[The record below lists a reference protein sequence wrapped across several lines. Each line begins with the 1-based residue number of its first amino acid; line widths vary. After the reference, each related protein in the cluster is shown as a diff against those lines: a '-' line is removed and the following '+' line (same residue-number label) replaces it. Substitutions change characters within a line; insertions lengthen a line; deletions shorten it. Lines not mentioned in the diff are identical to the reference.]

1 MIPVICFIVSTK
13 TGVLVKYGLTKK
25 LEMSETKVVSRTYAA
40 TDMCARP
47 ANETG
52 FWDPGYTYDVLLT
65 KLTPNTRYYY
75 SYGSGEVCSTFFS
88 IFNKQ
93 FTFS

>member
-1 MIPVICFIVSTK
+1 
-13 TGVLVKYGLTKK
+13 
-25 LEMSETKVVSRTYAA
+25 MSETKVISRTYAA

-75 SYGSGEVCSTFFS
+75 SYGSGEVCSALLYSFYYSVHFLFILFLLLITTS
-88 IFNKQ
+88 LVILNSPGQ
-93 FTFS
+93 